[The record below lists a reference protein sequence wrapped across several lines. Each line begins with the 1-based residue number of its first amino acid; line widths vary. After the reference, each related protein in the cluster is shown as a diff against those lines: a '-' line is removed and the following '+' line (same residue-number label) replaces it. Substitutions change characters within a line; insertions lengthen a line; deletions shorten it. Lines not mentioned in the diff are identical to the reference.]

1 MEKNTIVLDELGK
14 EIGRTY
20 PKRARGL
27 VKNGRAE
34 YVDDCTIRLINAHV
48 PTMIDDSVMEEN
60 EMSKVICFN
69 ARDFKFDKT
78 CKGNNVGS
86 RMFITDMQGESVEV
100 YEIGDGRSWTQI
112 CSEKILEKDTEYV
125 FRFAMTRSCN
135 DPFDGVSQFVI
146 MPIEGAEATDD
157 DWDNR
162 YVYNLAQCQYKPTL
176 SKRWGNTAIRI
187 YEIPF
192 KTDSIE
198 KYRFVFVEN
207 HSVTRI
213 FPAKELE
220 AYSEFADYSYNGWFN
235 EKKEQFEKF
244 RSKDFNIN
252 VDQTMKDVSETVK
265 SASETVKNAGET
277 VKHAVGKFT
286 KTVLSAANDAMHH
299 DSTSDEE
306 EENVNRYID
315 FSGQNITGEKFSEI
329 MASVGDGFCVDL
341 SNSNIEDI
349 DHLVDC
355 GGQVDG
361 SSFNVCNSNIG
372 GNAFCLFVQ
381 KLGDGCNLD
390 ASRANIG
397 RVKSDITFVRSGVD
411 GCNVSIVGANISESA
426 LGTLMSV
433 LGDGVNVDLQNSNVD
448 EEVADIDFGP
458 VADGMNINITNA
470 SIPEKV
476 LNKLKMKLGDGCN
489 ITGV

>member
-1 MEKNTIVLDELGK
+1 MEKNTIVLDELGN
-14 EIGRTY
+14 EVGRTY

-34 YVDDCTIRLINAHV
+34 YVDDCTIRLIATHV
-48 PTMIDDSVMEEN
+48 PTMINESIMEDCN
-60 EMSKVICFN
+60 MSKIICFN
-69 ARDFKFDKT
+69 AREFKFDKT

-86 RMFITDMQGESVEV
+86 RMFITDVQGESVEIF
-100 YEIGDGRSWTQI
+100 EIGDGHSWTQI
-112 CSEKILEKDTEYV
+112 CSDKVLEPDTEYV
-125 FRFAMTRSCN
+125 FRFAMTRSCH

-146 MPIEGAEATDD
+146 MPIEGEEATDE

-176 SKRWGNTAIRI
+176 SKRWGNATIRI

-192 KTDSIE
+192 KTDAVQ
-198 KYRFVFVEN
+198 KYRFVFVEHN
-207 HSVTRI
+207 SVTRV

-220 AYSEFADYSYNGWFN
+220 AYSELADCSYNGWFN

-252 VDQTMKDVSETVK
+252 VDQTMKDVT
-265 SASETVKNAGET
+265 ETVKNAGETMKSAGET

-286 KTVLSAANDAMHH
+286 KSVLSAANEAVRHENA
-299 DSTSDEE
+299 SESEE
-306 EENVNRYID
+306 EEINRNLDY
-315 FSGQNITGEKFSEI
+315 SNQNISGAQFSEI
-329 MASVGDGFCVDL
+329 MASVGDGFVL
-341 SNSNIEDI
+341 NVSNSNIEDI

-361 SSFNVCNSNIG
+361 TCFEVANTNIG

-381 KLGDGCNLD
+381 KLGDGCNLN
-390 ASRANIG
+390 ASRTNIG
-397 RVKSDITFVRSGVD
+397 KVRSDITFVRSGVD
-411 GCNVSIVGANISESA
+411 GCNISISGANISESA
-426 LGTLMSV
+426 FGMLMSV
-433 LGDGVNVDLQNSNVD
+433 LGDGVNLDLSGARIM
-448 EEVADIDFGP
+448 EEESDIDFGP
-458 VADGMNINITNA
+458 IADGMNINVTNA
-470 SIPEKV
+470 TVPEKV
-476 LNKLKMKLGDGCN
+476 LNKIKMKLGDGCN